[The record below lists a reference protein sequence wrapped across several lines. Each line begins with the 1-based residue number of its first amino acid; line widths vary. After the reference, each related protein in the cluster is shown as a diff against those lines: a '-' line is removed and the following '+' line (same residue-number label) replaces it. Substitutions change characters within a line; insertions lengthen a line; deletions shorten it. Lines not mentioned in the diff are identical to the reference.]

1 MSGSLVTKNGKHIV
15 NKISDNQF
23 QINRN
28 ETYGMNVPV
37 TIFANDLLISK
48 MTLDRTLDQAV
59 NVTTL
64 PGVKKHMVVLPDG
77 HEGYGFPV
85 GGVAASDFE
94 EGIISPGGVGYDINC
109 GVRLIR
115 TNLLESDIRSNLKH
129 LVDSLFSSIP
139 TGVGSEGAIK
149 LTNSEL
155 DDLLVDGAQWS
166 VENGYG
172 MDSDLESCEESG
184 KMRGADPINISTNAR
199 KRGSMQLGSLGS
211 GNHFLEVQKV
221 DKILDKEAA
230 NAMGITQEG
239 EIQILI
245 HCGSRGFGHQVCSDY
260 LRLSEQAMKK
270 YGINVMD
277 RELAC
282 VPNTSIE
289 GESYRKSMFSA
300 LNFAWANRQMLTH
313 WTRMTFQK
321 VLNLREEDLE
331 MKLVYDVSHNIAKVE
346 RHKIDGEGSRDLV
359 VHRKGATRAFPS
371 GMEQLP
377 LKFRSIGQPVII
389 PGSMGT
395 ASWVLLG
402 STKSMDLSFGSTA
415 HGAGRTMSRSE
426 AKRTNTLDS
435 VKKKLESRGIYV
447 RSLTKNGLIEE
458 SPDAYKDVDMVADVS
473 HNVGI
478 ATKVVRLVPLGVI
491 KG

>member
-28 ETYGMNVPV
+28 ESYGMNVPV

-331 MKLVYDVSHNIAKVE
+331 MKLIYDVSHNIAKVE